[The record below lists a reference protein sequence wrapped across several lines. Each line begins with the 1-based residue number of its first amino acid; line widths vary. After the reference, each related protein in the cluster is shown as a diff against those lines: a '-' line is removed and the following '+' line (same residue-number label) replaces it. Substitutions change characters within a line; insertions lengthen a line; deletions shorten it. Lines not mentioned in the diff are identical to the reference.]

1 MNNTTSIT
9 LYNLKKHSLNEIY
22 AGKHWMKRKRIKDS
36 YKILIKN
43 QFKHTFS
50 KSKIYEVS
58 YEFVFQANPLDAS
71 NTVYMLKMIE
81 DILFE
86 SDGYK
91 IVSNL
96 NIKSRK
102 GKMDCVNIVVT
113 EIN

>member
-1 MNNTTSIT
+1 MSNITEIT

-22 AGKHWMKRKRIKDS
+22 AGKHWTKRKKIKDS
-36 YKILIKN
+36 YKLLISN
-43 QFKHTFS
+43 QFKNVFS
-50 KSKIYEVS
+50 KDKTYDVS

-81 DILFE
+81 DVIFE

-91 IVSNL
+91 TVSSL

-102 GKMDCVNIVVT
+102 GKTDCVNIIVT